1 MPMTEIEALTE
12 RIDTLEVRIA
22 YQDETIE
29 TLNGAITEQW
39 KRIDDLTRQIAGLSD
54 RLGQA
59 DTGDQPAPAE
69 KPPHY

>member
-1 MPMTEIEALTE
+1 MTEIEALTA

-29 TLNGAITEQW
+29 TLNGTITEQW
-39 KRIDDLTRQIAGLSD
+39 KRIDDLTRQMARLGD
-54 RLGQA
+54 RLEQA
-59 DTGDQPAPAE
+59 ENREPAPASE

>member
-1 MPMTEIEALTE
+1 MTEIEALAA

-29 TLNGAITEQW
+29 TLNGTITDQW
-39 KRIDDLTRQIAGLSD
+39 KRIDDLSRLIARLGD
-54 RLGQA
+54 RLDQA
-59 DTGDQPAPAE
+59 DTREQPPPSE

>member
-1 MPMTEIEALTE
+1 MTEIETLAA

-29 TLNGAITEQW
+29 TLNGTITEQW
-39 KRIDDLTRQIAGLSD
+39 KRIDDLARQIARLGD
-54 RLGQA
+54 RLEQA
-59 DTGDQPAPAE
+59 EAREQAPASE

>member
-1 MPMTEIEALTE
+1 MTEIEALTL

-29 TLNGAITEQW
+29 TLNGTITDQW
-39 KRIDDLTRQIAGLSD
+39 KRIDDLSRQIARLGD
-54 RLGQA
+54 RLEQA
-59 DTGDQPAPAE
+59 EASEQAPASE

>member
-1 MPMTEIEALTE
+1 MTEIEALTV

-29 TLNGAITEQW
+29 TLNGTITDQW
-39 KRIDDLTRQIAGLSD
+39 KRIDDLGRQIARLGD
-54 RLGQA
+54 RLEQA
-59 DTGDQPAPAE
+59 EASEQAAPSE

>member
-1 MPMTEIEALTE
+1 MTEIEALTA

-29 TLNGAITEQW
+29 TLNGAITDQW
-39 KRIDDLTRQIAGLSD
+39 KRIDDLSRQMARLGD
-54 RLGQA
+54 RLEQA
-59 DTGDQPAPAE
+59 ESREQPAPSE

>member
-1 MPMTEIEALTE
+1 MTEIEALTA

-29 TLNGAITEQW
+29 TLNGTITDQW
-39 KRIDDLTRQIAGLSD
+39 KRIEDLGRQITRFGD
-54 RLGQA
+54 RLEQA
-59 DTGDQPAPAE
+59 ESREQAPASE